1 MHSLGG
7 GPISRRGGAREH
19 FLSAS
24 FKHHQEHRSH
34 IELFYSWQKSYIEKH
49 LPWIEKVSA
58 FAFQKRRLWKRNKKR
73 SWTYWHMVS
82 LINFVIDYPEIS
94 ATPLRSNISR
104 CGSVEVIS
112 DVELTSSE
120 SVQSSKVSLK
130 RRRDTITQRRQK
142 TLSTIVFRSALIPFD
157 EFDNM
162 DQVREILSHVYQTK
176 ALLPWIIYLTPL
188 ASV

>member
-1 MHSLGG
+1 M
-7 GPISRRGGAREH
+7 
-19 FLSAS
+19 
-24 FKHHQEHRSH
+24 
-34 IELFYSWQKSYIEKH
+34 
-49 LPWIEKVSA
+49 
-58 FAFQKRRLWKRNKKR
+58 
-73 SWTYWHMVS
+73 
-82 LINFVIDYPEIS
+82 IDYPEIS